1 MGIFFKLNF
10 PSKSVA
16 VATELF
22 SICTVAPIIASP
34 LFLSLTSAAKVK
46 AKDYEN
52 MTAI

>member
-34 LFLSLTSAAKVK
+34 LFLSLTSPVINLPAEAVIPN
-46 AKDYEN
+46 A
-52 MTAI
+52 

>member
-34 LFLSLTSAAKVK
+34 LFLSLTSQVIKLPAEAVIPN
-46 AKDYEN
+46 A
-52 MTAI
+52 